1 MAPNVLVEYKHDIKQ
16 LKSIMKIK
24 GFQSKIYLHTT
35 TSSNK
40 EYWTEDNKK
49 NVFIQN
55 TAIKGKYIL
64 DLITMALK
72 TRPKSVIKNENQ
84 LIILKGAIK
93 C

>member
-35 TSSNK
+35 TNSNK

-49 NVFIQN
+49 NVFYPKYCHKEKIYTWFNYYGLKNKTEECYKKWKSINN
-55 TAIKGKYIL
+55 TKG
-64 DLITMALK
+64 
-72 TRPKSVIKNENQ
+72 SH
-84 LIILKGAIK
+84 
-93 C
+93 

>member
-1 MAPNVLVEYKHDIKQ
+1 MDGGQ
-16 LKSIMKIK
+16 
-24 GFQSKIYLHTT
+24 QQ
-35 TSSNK
+35 
-40 EYWTEDNKK
+40 K

-72 TRPKSVIKNENQ
+72 TRPESVIKNENQ